1 MRQHGGGEACTK
13 EAAAAAKAADGS
25 GSGSGSGGTCRER
38 EYIYVG
44 NSMAALIGMTLQL
57 QRPELFTKMV
67 LVAPAMMPQGVN
79 VVTRFAVY
87 FANAFGF
94 GHKLLLRLPRYS
106 TRDNGSL
113 GQRVD
118 PCVSGPLGR

>member
-13 EAAAAAKAADGS
+13 EAAAAAKAVDGS
-25 GSGSGSGGTCRER
+25 GTCRER

-57 QRPELFTKMV
+57 QRPELFAKMV

-106 TRDNGSL
+106 TVRGAV
-113 GQRVD
+113 GRWVD
-118 PCVSGPLGR
+118 EWTTPA

>member
-13 EAAAAAKAADGS
+13 EAAAAAKAADG
-25 GSGSGSGGTCRER
+25 GSGGSGTCRER

-57 QRPELFTKMV
+57 QRPELFSKMV

-94 GHKLLLRLPRYS
+94 GHKLLLRLPRYC
-106 TRDNGSL
+106 TR
-113 GQRVD
+113 
-118 PCVSGPLGR
+118 VSRWIHA